1 MQEQNKEVFE
11 ISDEGIIFLDYLT
24 ADYSTLIK
32 HIAED
37 NCMLTFDSEE
47 AYNNLQR
54 EMAKFVRKTCSIE
67 LGEKVIKFIA
77 EEYSQQ
83 VEIINYINHD

>member
-37 NCMLTFDSEE
+37 NCMLIFDCKE
-47 AYNNLQR
+47 AYNKLQS
-54 EMAKFVRKTCSIE
+54 EITKFVRKTCSIE

-77 EEYSQQ
+77 EEWLQHVS
-83 VEIINYINHD
+83 IIDYISND

>member
-24 ADYSTLIK
+24 ADFSTLIK

-37 NCMLTFDSEE
+37 NCMLIFDTEE
-47 AYNNLQR
+47 AYDNLKSN
-54 EMAKFVRKTCSIE
+54 MAQFVRKSCSIE

-77 EEYSQQ
+77 EEWLQQ
-83 VEIINYINHD
+83 VSIIDYISHD